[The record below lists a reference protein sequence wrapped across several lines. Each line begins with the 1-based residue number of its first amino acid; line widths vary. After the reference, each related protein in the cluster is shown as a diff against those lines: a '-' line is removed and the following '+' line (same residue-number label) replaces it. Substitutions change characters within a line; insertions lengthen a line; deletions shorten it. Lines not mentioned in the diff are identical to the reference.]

1 MGKFDVSLIRY
12 LSAED
17 YRVLTAVS
25 VSREINE
32 TFDGRNG
39 FFLHLD

>member
-1 MGKFDVSLIRY
+1 MGKFDVTLIRY

-25 VSREINE
+25 KSLNVEI
-32 TFDGRNG
+32 FPY
-39 FFLHLD
+39 